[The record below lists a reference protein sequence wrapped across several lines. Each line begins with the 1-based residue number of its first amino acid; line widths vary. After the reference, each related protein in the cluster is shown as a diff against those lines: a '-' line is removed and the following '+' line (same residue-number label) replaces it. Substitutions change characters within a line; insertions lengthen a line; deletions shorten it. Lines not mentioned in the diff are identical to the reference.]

1 MTYQTL
7 RYQKDG
13 HKAIVTLNRPDVLNA
28 INLDMEEELI
38 DLWREIRYDHDVR
51 AIVITGAGER
61 AFCAGMDVR
70 AERRRNATET
80 SPIRR
85 AGPRP
90 ASLLTPKQND
100 CFKPTIVAVNGVC
113 AAAGFYFVAYGDII
127 ICSDNA
133 SFVDPHSSNGLAPVV
148 AQVLFAY
155 RNIPYSY
162 LMRLGLMGSHE
173 RTDAAKALD
182 VGLVTEVVPQAQI
195 LERAVEIADIVSRN
209 APPRKPSPGQGRVA
223 MSRPRPQRRR
233 QPSLVH
239 RRDARPVQRRGRRGR
254 PGLHREA
261 GAGLGRRPTPAQVRV
276 ATQVF
281 PLSRIRERAGVRATR
296 GLPKEQ

>member
-13 HKAIVTLNRPDVLNA
+13 HKAIVTLNRPDLLNA

-51 AIVITGAGER
+51 AIVITGAGDR
-61 AFCAGMDVR
+61 AFCAGMDIR
-70 AERRRNATET
+70 AERRRDATET

-133 SFVDPHSSNGLAPVV
+133 TFVDPHSSNGLAPVV

-173 RTDAAKALD
+173 RTDAAKALE
-182 VGLVTEVVPQAQI
+182 VGLVTEVVPQAQTPRTRRRDRRHREP
-195 LERAVEIADIVSRN
+195 ERA
-209 APPRKPSPGQGRVA
+209 PGQPSPGQGRVA

-233 QPSLVH
+233 QPGLVH

-254 PGLHREA
+254 PGLHRKA
-261 GAGLGRRPTPAQVRV
+261 GAGLGRRPTPAQAGIAMQVLARSLQETV
-276 ATQVF
+276 A
-281 PLSRIRERAGVRATR
+281 
-296 GLPKEQ
+296 

>member
-13 HKAIVTLNRPDVLNA
+13 HKAIVTLNRPDLLNA

-51 AIVITGAGER
+51 AIVITGAGDR
-61 AFCAGMDVR
+61 AFCAGMDIR
-70 AERRRNATET
+70 AERRRDATET

-133 SFVDPHSSNGLAPVV
+133 IVRRP
-148 AQVLFAY
+148 AQ
-155 RNIPYSY
+155 
-162 LMRLGLMGSHE
+162 
-173 RTDAAKALD
+173 
-182 VGLVTEVVPQAQI
+182 QQ
-195 LERAVEIADIVSRN
+195 
-209 APPRKPSPGQGRVA
+209 
-223 MSRPRPQRRR
+223 RPRPRRR
-233 QPSLVH
+233 PSALRLPQH
-239 RRDARPVQRRGRRGR
+239 PLLLPHAPRPHG
-254 PGLHREA
+254 
-261 GAGLGRRPTPAQVRV
+261 
-276 ATQVF
+276 
-281 PLSRIRERAGVRATR
+281 
-296 GLPKEQ
+296 

>member
-13 HKAIVTLNRPDVLNA
+13 HKAIVTLNRPDLLNA

-51 AIVITGAGER
+51 AIVITGAGDR
-61 AFCAGMDVR
+61 AFCAGMDIR
-70 AERRRNATET
+70 AERRRDATET

-133 SFVDPHSSNGLAPVV
+133 TFVDPHSSNGLAPVV

-173 RTDAAKALD
+173 RTDAAKALE
-182 VGLVTEVVPQAQI
+182 VGLVTEVVPQAQL

-209 APPRKPSPGQGRVA
+209 APRASQALVKGVWQCLDLGLSGGVNQAWYIAEMHDQYSGEAAEGVQAFIEKREPDWDAVQHPPKP
-223 MSRPRPQRRR
+223 
-233 QPSLVH
+233 
-239 RRDARPVQRRGRRGR
+239 
-254 PGLHREA
+254 E
-261 GAGLGRRPTPAQVRV
+261 
-276 ATQVF
+276 
-281 PLSRIRERAGVRATR
+281 
-296 GLPKEQ
+296 